1 MNTMMRHKIKL
12 GFMAMA
18 SMMCGVLLASL
29 VVLIAD
35 TELGPKGS
43 GQILNSASATA
54 SPQSEAVEEAPQY
67 VYHRKNTTTGPSVS
81 APAYL
86 VGDIETG
93 EIILERNKDM
103 RLPIASVSKLM
114 TATVAAEIKRDIT
127 RDEIIEISKVALD
140 TEGKNG
146 NFKVNEK
153 ITVDDIL
160 YPLLLESSN
169 DAAEALALHTGRNFF
184 LSKMNEKAK
193 VLGLVNTTFDDPS
206 GLSSGNKSTPIELFK
221 LTKHIYEQN
230 SDIFKITT
238 NRSFTNNNH
247 VWFNNNQFARTEG
260 YLGGKSGYTSEA
272 RQTGSFVFS
281 LPLSS
286 QAPRQIAVTILR
298 SSDRQKDIEN
308 ILAYLKKNI
317 SYGPKALASTITEK
331 EIPLVATPPQPP
343 VVPPEPAVPD
353 FVTLGFAGD
362 LMLDRGVKSSVMK
375 NFNGDY
381 SMLFEKLE
389 ILKEPD
395 IMFANLEGTA
405 SDKGKDGGSLYSF
418 RMDPS
423 VVPAIKGAGIDV
435 LSMSNNHVADWGI
448 ESFTDTLL
456 RLKENEILY
465 TGAGL
470 NLEEAA
476 KPTII
481 EKYGM
486 KIGYL
491 GFSDVGPHWM
501 PAKDTSPGIL
511 LTNNPKFDEII
522 RNASKQVDFLVVSFH
537 YGDEYKPIHNQRQE
551 TLSKRAVDAGAK
563 IVIGHHPH
571 VIQDVQVYKDS
582 FIAYSLGNFIFDQK
596 FSPETMEGMLL
607 EIKLWKDGSMSTK
620 QNIMKLNNVFQPDKI
635 IPGKEEKV
643 QFEQFTE
650 IKSEI

>member
-1 MNTMMRHKIKL
+1 MNTTIQHKVKL
-12 GFMAMA
+12 AFLTLVSVM
-18 SMMCGVLLASL
+18 SGVFLVSLATIIINTQ
-29 VVLIAD
+29 VD
-35 TELGPKGS
+35 TEKSSP
-43 GQILNSASATA
+43 IFTNASAV
-54 SPQSEAVEEAPQY
+54 SSETTTEEAPQY
-67 VYHRKNTTTGPSVS
+67 VYLRKNTTTGPSVS
-81 APAYL
+81 ALAYL
-86 VGDIETG
+86 VADVKTG
-93 EIILERNKDM
+93 EIILEKNKDM

-114 TATVAAEIKRDIT
+114 TATVASEIKREIT
-127 RDEIIEISKVALD
+127 RDEIVEISKLALD

-153 ITVDDIL
+153 ITVNDML

-169 DAAEALALHTGRNFF
+169 DAAEALALHTGRSFF
-184 LSKMNEKAK
+184 VNKMNEKAK
-193 VLGLVNTTFDDPS
+193 VLGLVNTSFEDPT
-206 GLSSGNKSTPIELFK
+206 GLSSQNKSTPNDLFK

-230 SDIFKITT
+230 SEIFKITT
-238 NRSFTNNNH
+238 NRSFKNDSH

-260 YLGGKSGYTSEA
+260 YLGGKSGYASEA
-272 RQTGSFVFS
+272 RQTGAFVFS
-281 LPLSS
+281 LPLS
-286 QAPRQIAVTILR
+286 ALEPRQIAITILR
-298 SSDRQKDIEN
+298 STDRQKDIES
-308 ILAYLKKNI
+308 IVAYLKKNV
-317 SYGPKALASTITEK
+317 SYGTKALASETPEPEK
-331 EIPLVATPPQPP
+331 PPAVIP
-343 VVPPEPAVPD
+343 PPEPEPKTPD

-389 ILKEPD
+389 MIKKPD

-418 RMDPS
+418 QMDPS
-423 VVPAIKGAGIDV
+423 VIPALKGAGIDV
-435 LSMSNNHVADWGI
+435 LSMANNHVADWGI

-470 NLEEAA
+470 NLEEAI

-481 EKYGM
+481 EKHGI

-501 PAKDTSPGIL
+501 PAKEETAGLL

-522 RNASKQVDFLVVSFH
+522 KNASYQVDFLVVSFH
-537 YGDEYKPIHNQRQE
+537 FGDEYKPTHNQRQE
-551 TLSKRAVDAGAK
+551 TLAKRAVDAGAK

-571 VIQDVQVYKDS
+571 VIQEIQVYKDS

-607 EIKLWKDGSMSTK
+607 EIKLWEDGRMTTK
-620 QNIMKLNNVFQPDKI
+620 QNVMKMNSLFQPDKI
-635 IPGKEEKV
+635 ISGPEEQV
-643 QFEQFTE
+643 EFEQFTE
-650 IKSEI
+650 IKTNI